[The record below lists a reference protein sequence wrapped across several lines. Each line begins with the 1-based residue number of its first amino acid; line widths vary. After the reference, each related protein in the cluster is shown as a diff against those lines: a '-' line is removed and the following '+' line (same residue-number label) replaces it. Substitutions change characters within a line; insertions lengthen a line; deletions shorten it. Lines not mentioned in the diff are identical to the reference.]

1 MLYNKEIQNK
11 RVLIKPHFEDF
22 DITKQGYISKNQ
34 FLRILNQFGLF
45 PNEEALNLILKRYT
59 DKGTLD
65 EVNYYEFCRDV
76 DIPDEGAEI
85 SKKYAESFQNF
96 KKTENKFQPYIYNDR
111 PNDIQDLLAK
121 LRKLASEYRIRIGE
135 FLKDFDKLRS
145 GNITREQM
153 RLGLNMCK
161 MPLSDSEFNLL
172 VSQFQHPEKPNFVRW
187 KDMVDEIELVFAKKG
202 LEQMSPTQK
211 IEVPTVDYK
220 YGKRDMTEEEKQL
233 AEATLQRFS

>member
-1 MLYNKEIQNK
+1 M
-11 RVLIKPHFEDF
+11 LIKPHFEDF

-45 PNEEALNLILKRYT
+45 PNEEALNIILKRYT

-85 SKKYAESFQNF
+85 SKKYAQSFQNF
-96 KKTENKFQPYIYNDR
+96 TKTENKFKPFIYKDK
-111 PNDIQDLLAK
+111 PNDLEDLLAK
-121 LRKLASEYRIRIGE
+121 LRKLAAEYRLRIGE

-145 GNITREQM
+145 GNITKEQM

-161 MPLSDSEFNLL
+161 LPLSDFEFELL
-172 VSQFQHPEKPNFVRW
+172 VQNFQHPEKPNFVRW
-187 KDMVDEIELVFAKKG
+187 KDMVDAVDLVFAKKG
-202 LEQMSPTQK
+202 LEQLSPTQA
-211 IEVPTVDYK
+211 IEAPQIDYR
-220 YGKRDMTEEEKQL
+220 YGKRNMTGEEIDTAKAL
-233 AEATLQRFS
+233 LQRFS